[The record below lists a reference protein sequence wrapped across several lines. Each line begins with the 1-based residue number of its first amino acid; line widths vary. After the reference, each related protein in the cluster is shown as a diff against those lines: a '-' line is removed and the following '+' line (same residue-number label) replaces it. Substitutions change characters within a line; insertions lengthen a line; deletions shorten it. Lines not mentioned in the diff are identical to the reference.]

1 MTQGKVKL
9 TIDDQEVEAKSGDMI
24 LWAALHAGIFIPNL
38 CAIREKAHQQ
48 TGCRLCF
55 VEIEGSDKLVT
66 ACSEPI
72 VEGMVVKTNTERVN
86 RIRHTAFDLL
96 MSNHAIDCA
105 NCHKNKTCELQN
117 IAAKLKFKLKSK
129 RLPTIVHLLP
139 IDDSH
144 PLFIYNPNKCVLCG
158 KCVWA
163 CEKEGTGEL
172 QFAFRGID
180 TVISTLGG
188 VPLVQSGCKGCA
200 DCVTVCP
207 VGALVLR

>member
-1 MTQGKVKL
+1 
-9 TIDDQEVEAKSGDMI
+9 
-24 LWAALHAGIFIPNL
+24 
-38 CAIREKAHQQ
+38 
-48 TGCRLCF
+48 
-55 VEIEGSDKLVT
+55 
-66 ACSEPI
+66 
-72 VEGMVVKTNTERVN
+72 MVVKTNTEHVN

-105 NCHKNKTCELQN
+105 NCPKNKTCELQN

-129 RLPTIVHLLP
+129 RLPSIVRLRP

-144 PLFIYNPNKCVLCG
+144 PLFTYNPNKCVLCG

-163 CEKEGTGEL
+163 CEQAGTGEL

-188 VPLVQSGCKGCA
+188 VPLVNSGCKGCA